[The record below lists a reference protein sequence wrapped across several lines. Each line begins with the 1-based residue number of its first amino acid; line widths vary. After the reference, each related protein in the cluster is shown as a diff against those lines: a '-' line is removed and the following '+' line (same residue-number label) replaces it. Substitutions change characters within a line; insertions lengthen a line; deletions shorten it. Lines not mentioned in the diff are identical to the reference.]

1 MSERKIKIKPLF
13 GTANDV
19 GNGQNFEVTVLEGHD
34 QIGLGEQWALV
45 HLGEQSNLVMTFHEF
60 KFDHVWRVTIT
71 NLEFPSM
78 LMPSPELDGKELVP
92 YMPKY
97 DPNILTPRGPVRR
110 EILTSFELTRSSM
123 LLRLKAGTYHCDR
136 DLISYVR
143 RYCDQM
149 DIGITQLL
157 VEDCD
162 FIIPCDMV
170 PFGYNSGR
178 AFIDLLDFQDMRIK
192 ITLHNCTTKSHL
204 HQLTIIA

>member
-1 MSERKIKIKPLF
+1 MSDRKIKIKPVP
-13 GTANDV
+13 GTINDI
-19 GNGQNFEVTVLEGHD
+19 GNGQNFQVTVLEGQD
-34 QIGLGEQWALV
+34 QVGLGDQWEVV
-45 HLGEQSNLVMTFHEF
+45 HLGELTDWVMTFHEF
-60 KFDHVWRVTIT
+60 KCHSVWRVTIT
-71 NLEFPSM
+71 NRQFPNQ

-97 DPNILTPRGPVRR
+97 DPNILTPRGPVIKQ
-110 EILTSFELTRSSM
+110 ILDNFELTRSSM
-123 LLRLKAGTYHCDR
+123 LLRLKSGTYQCDK

-192 ITLHNCTTKSHL
+192 ITLHNCTAKSYL